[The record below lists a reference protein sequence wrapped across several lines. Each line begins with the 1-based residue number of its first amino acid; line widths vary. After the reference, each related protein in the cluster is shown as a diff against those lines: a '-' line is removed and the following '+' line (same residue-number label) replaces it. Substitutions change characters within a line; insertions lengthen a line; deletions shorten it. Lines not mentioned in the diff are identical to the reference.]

1 MSAVNNTRERILDVS
16 ADLFR
21 QQGLAGT
28 GIKQILSRANAP
40 YGSLYHHFPGGKD
53 ELAAETI
60 KRAGAQYAELVA
72 GKLLA
77 GPDLATNIRDAFAS
91 AGQTLVDTD
100 YADACPIETVAL
112 EVASTNEPL
121 RLATAE
127 VFELWLSGLS
137 ALLEVNGVS
146 KTAALP
152 LAHVIL
158 SALEGAFVFARASR
172 SIDALDACGEAM
184 GTLVEAAQARDA
196 VTDSRAEHR
205 RTQRRHVP
213 RPRRP

>member
-1 MSAVNNTRERILDVS
+1 MSGVNKTRERILDVS
-16 ADLFR
+16 AELFR
-21 QQGLAGT
+21 RQGMAGT
-28 GIKQILSRANAP
+28 GIKQILRDADAP
-40 YGSLYHHFPGGKD
+40 FGSLYHHFPGGKD

-60 KRAGAQYAELVA
+60 KRAGAEYAELVA

-77 GPDLATNIRDAFAS
+77 GPDLPTNIRDAFGS

-127 VFELWLSGLS
+127 VFESWLSGLS
-137 ALLEVNGVS
+137 ALLEANGVS
-146 KTAALP
+146 KAAARP

-158 SALEGAFVFARASR
+158 SALEGAFVFARATR
-172 SIDALDACGEAM
+172 STDALDACGEAM
-184 GTLVEAAQARDA
+184 AALVETAQAARARVRRSA
-196 VTDSRAEHR
+196 VR
-205 RTQRRHVP
+205 R
-213 RPRRP
+213 

>member
-1 MSAVNNTRERILDVS
+1 MSGVNKTRERILDVS

-21 QQGLAGT
+21 QQGMAGT

-77 GPDLATNIRDAFAS
+77 GPDLPTNVRNAFAS

-127 VFELWLSGLS
+127 VFESWLSGLS
-137 ALLEVNGVS
+137 AILEANGVP
-146 KTAALP
+146 KPAARP
-152 LAHVIL
+152 LAHVIP

-172 SIDALDACGEAM
+172 STDALDACGEAM
-184 GTLVEAAQARDA
+184 ATLVETAQRSPARVRRSA
-196 VTDSRAEHR
+196 VR
-205 RTQRRHVP
+205 R
-213 RPRRP
+213 